1 MAFRS
6 SQVAEFLDMN
16 MRSLRHWTSEG
27 KIKAK
32 KDLKGRHWLYEKEDL
47 AKFIL
52 SDHILCKKFLAHIPK
67 KQYANSYNILLQEVR
82 RQYAK
87 LCEDNS

>member
-6 SQVAEFLDMN
+6 NQIAEFLDMN
-16 MRSLRHWTSEG
+16 MRSLQHWTSEG
-27 KIKAK
+27 KIKAR
-32 KDLKGRHWLYEKEDL
+32 KDSKGRHWLYEKEDL

-52 SDHILCKKFLAHIPK
+52 SDYILCEKFLAHVPR

-87 LCEDNS
+87 LRKDHS